1 MYIENDN
8 QLNSFHQEFV
18 IMKKLESPHT
28 VNLLDILTDLENNY
42 FFLVM
47 NFEENGNIEDYIANN
62 PNMNDSQIITIF
74 TQILQGLI
82 YLKENKIIHGDL
94 KPQNILL
101 SSSNALK
108 LADFGLSTRLQRS
121 RI

>member
-1 MYIENDN
+1 
-8 QLNSFHQEFV
+8 
-18 IMKKLESPHT
+18 MKKLESPYT
-28 VNLLDILTDLENNY
+28 VHLLDMLTDLENNY

-47 NFEENGNIEDYIANN
+47 NLEENGNIEEFIANN
-62 PNMNDSQIITIF
+62 PNMNDSQIIGMFI
-74 TQILQGLI
+74 QILQGLI

-101 SSSNALK
+101 SSSNSPK
-108 LADFGLSTRLQRS
+108 LADFGLSTQLLGS

>member
-1 MYIENDN
+1 
-8 QLNSFHQEFV
+8 
-18 IMKKLESPHT
+18 MKKLESPYT
-28 VNLLDILTDLENNY
+28 VHLLDMLTDLENNY

-47 NFEENGNIEDYIANN
+47 NLEENGNIEEFIANN
-62 PNMNDSQIITIF
+62 PNMNDSQIIGMFI
-74 TQILQGLI
+74 QILQGLI

-101 SSSNALK
+101 SSSNSPK
-108 LADFGLSTRLQRS
+108 LADFGLSKQLLGS